1 MKRIGSCALALT
13 LGMALLAPAATAS
26 SKSYAGTVSPSGTVN
41 FRVKTKQQNGKKV
54 RTVPNFHFDAVPVTC
69 DDGAHTTRGNVTFS
83 VRLNKQK
90 KFNIKA
96 ENSATGASLNI
107 HGSVAG
113 KTATGTLH
121 VSGDVPIETGST
133 GSNCDSGK
141 LSWTV

>member
-13 LGMALLAPAATAS
+13 LGMALMAPAATA
-26 SKSYAGTVSPSGTVN
+26 GTKGYSGTLSPSGTVN
-41 FRVKTKQQNGKKV
+41 FKVKTTQHNGRKV
-54 RTVPNFHFDAVPVTC
+54 RTVPNFHFGAVPVTC
-69 DDGAHTTRGNVTFS
+69 DDGAHTTHGNVTFS
-83 VRLNKQK
+83 VRLNAQK

-96 ENSATGASLNI
+96 ESTATGASLNI

-133 GSNCDSGK
+133 GSN
-141 LSWTV
+141 